1 MIVRP
6 MFQYTKAV
14 LLKVSFDVNLF
25 CRELEKALRQLLPH
39 EIDELKDW
47 LESLISEKP
56 ELNHCLI
63 LLDT

>member
-6 MFQYTKAV
+6 MYQYTKSV

-25 CRELEKALRQLLPH
+25 YRELEKALNQLLPH
-39 EIDELKDW
+39 EIEELKDW

-56 ELNHCLI
+56 ELNHCMV